1 MVFETEDRPQNKEH
15 PTDAATQPP
24 PTASASPSTITAWRP
39 MPGYSCRPPWPSISA
54 YPNWLTDASPSTEPS
69 SYNPIQDE
77 ATKTADGAVTPAKI
91 ANMNGPNGLV
101 LAAGIIWP
109 IYARHQRERF
119 APF

>member
-1 MVFETEDRPQNKEH
+1 MSSPTIETTPIRIAFDDRSL
-15 PTDAATQPP
+15 AANAGPLLQDTL
-24 PTASASPSTITAWRP
+24 
-39 MPGYSCRPPWPSISA
+39 PSISVC
-54 YPNWLTDASPSTEPS
+54 PNLLTDASPSPELS
-69 SYNPIQDE
+69 SCNPIQDE

-101 LAAGIIWP
+101 LAADIIWP